1 MKRVIT
7 FFACLS
13 FTMFTIGCY
22 TLETVTLEDGQS
34 FPGRVLH
41 RATMTDGRIVKYQ
54 DEEIDSLAISKTSV
68 IGYSNGM
75 VLSTIPLDSVKSIQ
89 VRSFSG
95 FGTLSAMILVPAAVG
110 LLAMH
115 MISASVRSSKD

>member
-7 FFACLS
+7 FFTCMS

-22 TLETVTLEDGQS
+22 TLETVTLAEGQS
-34 FPGRVLH
+34 FPGRVLQ
-41 RATMTDGRIVKYQ
+41 RTTMTDGHIVKYQ

-75 VLSTIPLDSVKSIQ
+75 ILSTIPLDSVKSIQ
-89 VRSFSG
+89 VRSISW
-95 FGTLSAMILVPAAVG
+95 FGTLSAMILIPAAVG

-115 MISASVRSSKD
+115 MISGSVRSAED